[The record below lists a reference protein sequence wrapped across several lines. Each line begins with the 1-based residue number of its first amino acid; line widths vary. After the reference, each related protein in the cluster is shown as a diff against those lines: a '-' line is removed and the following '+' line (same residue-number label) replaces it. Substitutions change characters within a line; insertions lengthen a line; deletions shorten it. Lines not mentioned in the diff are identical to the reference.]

1 MLRIHFICVC
11 FKQCWVGRWAMTP
24 LVLAGWA
31 AKIAYVTARV
41 TRLPILMFLALL
53 YLFLFLPHLALP
65 ASIHFLSPFL
75 PNLQRESL
83 LCPSAGLL
91 FISEPA
97 AAALQ

>member
-1 MLRIHFICVC
+1 MGHHSSCVG
-11 FKQCWVGRWAMTP
+11 WWAE
-24 LVLAGWA
+24 
-31 AKIAYVTARV
+31 KIAYVTARV
-41 TRLPILMFLALL
+41 TRLPILMFLAL